1 MVLDSSWKYDIIR
14 FKVYDMEHILFQNL
28 ILTKVI
34 RLNFWNFF
42 ILLVII
48 FSTYVIS
55 KKIND
60 YKISILRN
68 YIFLQNRFVIQFAAN
83 QRSNKLPQ
91 ALENCFTAWILMLFV
106 IQQPAIKFD
115 SGFYSFIRGNFNA
128 LLTLRGIF
136 WRNVLERFI
145 IKKNL
150 WIEYN

>member
-14 FKVYDMEHILFQNL
+14 FKIYDMEHILFQNL
-28 ILTKVI
+28 ILTNAI
-34 RLNFWNFF
+34 RLRFWNVS
-42 ILLVII
+42 ILLVKI
-48 FSTYVIS
+48 FSTYT
-55 KKIND
+55 
-60 YKISILRN
+60 RN
-68 YIFLQNRFVIQFAAN
+68 YFKKLKFLQNRLVIQFAAN

-150 WIEYN
+150 WIIHN

>member
-1 MVLDSSWKYDIIR
+1 MWYSISHGNMISFDSSLWYG
-14 FKVYDMEHILFQNL
+14 
-28 ILTKVI
+28 
-34 RLNFWNFF
+34 
-42 ILLVII
+42 
-48 FSTYVIS
+48 TYLIS
-55 KKIND
+55 KFDTDKCNMIKLLKFLYLAGWNSAITVNKWAIFREI
-60 YKISILRN
+60 YLRSK
-68 YIFLQNRFVIQFAAN
+68 FLLNRLVIQFAAN

-115 SGFYSFIRGNFNA
+115 SGFYIFIRGNFNA

-136 WRNVLERFI
+136 WRNVLERFN